1 MNTDTATQHIQRL
14 LGLNFNDALPFI
26 KPLRSSEAREKRVF
40 EIEALADQIESLS
53 DQELEEALEKY
64 R

>member
-26 KPLRSSEAREKRVF
+26 KPLRSSEARKKRVF
-40 EIEALADQIESLS
+40 EMEVFADQIPSLS
-53 DQELEEALEKY
+53 DQELEESLDQY